1 MGYYVNG
8 NGELRIKAE
17 NLGKAYEALMALQD
31 APDKAKRG
39 GSYSA
44 NERRYWF
51 SWMPEDLRTLPDT
64 KAVFA
69 ELGFEVDSDEN
80 GDLLIR
86 CYDNK
91 TGQEE
96 VFFAAAAPFIEEGE
110 YEWEGEDGEFW
121 KWSFHDGKMFLL
133 TGERSYNH
141 AGIVEPLTLLEQE
154 RKMTEDIEAT
164 IASRQK

>member
-1 MGYYVNG
+1 MGYYVSG

-51 SWMPEDLRTLPDT
+51 SWMPEDLRTIPDT
-64 KAVFA
+64 KSVFA
-69 ELGFEVDSDEN
+69 ELGFEVESDEN

-110 YEWEGEDGEFW
+110 YEWQGEDGEFW
-121 KWSFHDGKMFLL
+121 KWSFHDGKMWLH
-133 TGERSYNH
+133 TGSRSYTH
-141 AGIVEPLTLLEQE
+141 ASPVEPFSLLEQE
-154 RKMTEDIEAT
+154 RAMTESMEAT
-164 IASRQK
+164 IASMRK

>member
-44 NERRYWF
+44 NERRHWF
-51 SWMPEDLRTLPDT
+51 AWMPEDLRTLPDT
-64 KAVFA
+64 KSVFA
-69 ELGFEVDSDEN
+69 ELGFEVESDEN

-110 YEWEGEDGEFW
+110 YEWQGEDGEFW
-121 KWSFHDGKMFLL
+121 KWSFTDGKMFLL
-133 TGERSYNH
+133 TGARSYNH
-141 AGIVEPLTLLEQE
+141 AAIVEPLALLEQE
-154 RKMTEDIEAT
+154 RAMTETIEAM
-164 IASRQK
+164 IAKK

>member
-1 MGYYVNG
+1 MGYYVSG

-17 NLGKAYEALMALQD
+17 NLDKAYEALMALQG
-31 APDKAKRG
+31 APEKSKRG

-64 KAVFA
+64 KAVFV

-110 YEWEGEDGEFW
+110 YEWQGEDGEFW
-121 KWSFHDGKMFLL
+121 KWSFHDAKMFLL
-133 TGERSYNH
+133 TGARSYNH
-141 AGIVEPLTLLEQE
+141 AAIVEPLALLEQE
-154 RKMTEDIEAT
+154 RKMVESMEAR
-164 IASRQK
+164 IASMNK

>member
-1 MGYYVNG
+1 MGYYVSG

-39 GSYSA
+39 GSSGGDKAPRFWY
-44 NERRYWF
+44 

-64 KAVFA
+64 KSVFA
-69 ELGFEVDSDEN
+69 QLGFEVVDDEN

-96 VFFAAAAPFIEEGE
+96 VFFAAAAPFIESGD
-110 YEWEGEDGEFW
+110 YEWKGEDGDFWAWEFE
-121 KWSFHDGKMFLL
+121 DGKMFVRYGRRTYGDAEEITLANL
-133 TGERSYNH
+133 HRQQIEMVER
-141 AGIVEPLTLLEQE
+141 
-154 RKMTEDIEAT
+154 IEAQY
-164 IASRQK
+164 AKK

>member
-39 GSYSA
+39 GSSGGSEAPRFWY
-44 NERRYWF
+44 

-64 KAVFA
+64 KSVFGQ
-69 ELGFEVDSDEN
+69 LGFEVLGDEN

-91 TGQEE
+91 MGQEE
-96 VFFAAAAPFIEEGE
+96 VFFAAAAPFIESGD
-110 YEWEGEDGEFW
+110 YEWKGEDGDFWAWEFEG
-121 KWSFHDGKMFLL
+121 GKMFVRYGRRTYGDAEEITLANL
-133 TGERSYNH
+133 HRQQIEMVER
-141 AGIVEPLTLLEQE
+141 
-154 RKMTEDIEAT
+154 IEAVY
-164 IASRQK
+164 AKK